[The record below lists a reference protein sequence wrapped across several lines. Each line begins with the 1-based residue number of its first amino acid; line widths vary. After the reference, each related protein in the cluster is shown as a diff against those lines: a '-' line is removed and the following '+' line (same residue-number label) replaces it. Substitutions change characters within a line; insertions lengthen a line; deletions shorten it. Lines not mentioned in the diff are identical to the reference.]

1 MRIMLHNHQGKADA
15 LYQSLEAR
23 GHVFSQTNPDL
34 LLMDHDGPDYYR
46 SVIEQAVGYS
56 IPVVLYSHGATSYC
70 AWDGLWPSHP
80 ATQVYLAISQAERD
94 VMQAYGYPHPVEV
107 IGWYWSELS
116 TARKVTGRRVLY
128 APIHLLT
135 NGFIPAPA
143 RAANAETFALLLA
156 AGVELTVRHIG
167 DLEAQGLWI
176 AENVAYQ
183 RGDDRMDPAVVEG
196 YDLVVSYGTFAYL
209 AIARGVATRMYA
221 QEIAP
226 WDGYTDETL
235 RHAVHFDEYRRLME
249 YPYSVVAGED
259 PFCFERPE
267 RLAEWKAE
275 HIGNRM
281 DPVNLERILER
292 IVSDAS

>member
-15 LYQSLEAR
+15 LYHALEAR

-34 LLMDHDGPDYYR
+34 LLVDHDGPDYYR
-46 SVIEQAVGYS
+46 SVIEQAVGYG
-56 IPVVLYSHGATSYC
+56 IPVALYTHGALSYV
-70 AWDGLWPSHP
+70 AWDGLWEPHP
-80 ATQVYLAISQAERD
+80 AVRAYLAISRAEQA
-94 VMQAYGYPHPVEV
+94 VMQAYDYPYPVEV
-107 IGWYWSELS
+107 IGWYWSDLS
-116 TARKVTGRRVLY
+116 TARRITGRRVLY

-135 NGFIPAPA
+135 SGFIPAPA
-143 RAANAETFALLLA
+143 REANRTTFTALLA

-167 DLEAQGLWI
+167 ELEPEGLWI
-176 AENVAYQ
+176 ADGVAYQ
-183 RGDDRMDPAVVEG
+183 RGEDRLEPGAVEG

-209 AIARGVATRMYA
+209 AIARGVSTRMYA
-221 QEIAP
+221 QELAP

-235 RHAVHFDEYRRLME
+235 RHAKHFEQYRHLME

-259 PFCFERPE
+259 LFCFDQPE
-267 RLAEWKAE
+267 RLAKWKAE

-281 DPVNLERILER
+281 DPENLERVLER